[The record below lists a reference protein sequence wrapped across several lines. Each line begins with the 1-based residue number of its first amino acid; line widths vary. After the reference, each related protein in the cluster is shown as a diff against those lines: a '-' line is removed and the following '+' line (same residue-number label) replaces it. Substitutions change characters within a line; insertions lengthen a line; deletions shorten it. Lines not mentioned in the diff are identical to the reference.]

1 MNTKPSITKRTQDEL
16 AQIIIDNLDKNVV
29 PWRSS
34 TIMTTSFCIRN
45 FITKKEYSML
55 NSMIC
60 AIHLINHN
68 QTHPFF
74 LSFKQAMD
82 LNLRVKKGAKSCPIY
97 YFTQLDKKDKDGNVV
112 LNKKGEPEKVPMLRS
127 YRVFN
132 IEDTDAD
139 LSGLPTTDSL
149 IEQRRAQMTTE
160 DLSLIDKTNKI
171 VEQWGSFFGGKIMRV
186 KASIVPYYSDRDD
199 SVHVPVPELFNDSAD
214 YCATVFHE
222 LIHSTGIESRLN
234 RKCFE
239 KYGENVRYRA
249 TEELVAE
256 MGASLVCGWA
266 DIPLSKIGDEEQW
279 ASYCHNWAQ
288 NLRDNP
294 QIIWAAATSAK
305 KASDYLVKDFT
316 L

>member
-1 MNTKPSITKRTQDEL
+1 MKTKTSVTKRTQDEL

-34 TIMTTSFCIRN
+34 KIMTTAFCVRN
-45 FITKKEYSML
+45 YVTQKEYSMI
-55 NSMIC
+55 NSMVC

-74 LSFKQAMD
+74 LTFKQAKD
-82 LNLRVKKGAKSCPIY
+82 LNLNIKKGAKSCPVS
-97 YFTQLDKKDKDGNVV
+97 YFTQLDKKDKDGNIV

-139 LSGLPTTDSL
+139 ISGLPSTDDL
-149 IEQRRAQMTTE
+149 IEQRRAQMTSE
-160 DLSLIDKTNKI
+160 DLSFIDKTNKI
-171 VEQWGSFFGGKIMRV
+171 IEQWSSLFGGKIMRV
-186 KASIVPYYSDRDD
+186 KASIVPYYRERDD

-239 KYGENVRYRA
+239 KYGANVQYRA

-266 DIPLSKIGDEEQW
+266 DIPLAKIDDEEQW

-288 NLRDNP
+288 NLREHP